1 MRPQAAATAALVVL
15 LLCVPLAGCYG
26 PPAGPTFTT
35 VQDGKGFNVSIRTPV
50 ERVVSLVPS
59 HTEIMFA
66 IGAGQK
72 VVGGTDYDN
81 FPAEAANV
89 SDVLVNLQVNMEKLV
104 SLNPDVVLVSSLNA
118 EADINKMRDLNLSVF
133 FADAMAVSDV
143 APMIVLIG
151 RAVGEVSNATTVAA
165 QLSVRLNLTQAV
177 IANTTTKP
185 RTFYLLDDYGAW
197 WTSGRET
204 RGDDLIRYAGGTNI
218 FSNATGWTEISLEA
232 VSAKNP
238 EVIIVGLYVQL
249 TQETMN
255 TTEPWKSMSAVAD
268 GHVYRVPDADLVD
281 RPGPRLSEGLDWMA
295 RAIHPEAY

>member
-1 MRPQAAATAALVVL
+1 MRPQAAVTAALVVL

-35 VQDGKGFNVSIRTPV
+35 VQDGKGFSVSIRTPV

-81 FPAEAANV
+81 FPPEAANV
-89 SDVLVNLQVNMEKLV
+89 TDVLVNLQVNMERLV

-118 EADINKMRDLNLSVF
+118 EADVNKMRDLNLSVF
-133 FADAMAVSDV
+133 YADADAVSDV
-143 APMIVLIG
+143 PPMIVLIG
-151 RAVGEVSNATTVAA
+151 KAVGEVSNATTVAA
-165 QLSVRLNLTQAV
+165 QLSARIGSTQAV

-197 WTSGRET
+197 WTSGNKT
-204 RGDDLIRYAGGTNI
+204 RGDDLIRFAGGTNI
-218 FSNATGWTEISLEA
+218 FSNATGWTAISLEA
-232 VSAKNP
+232 VAAKNP

-249 TQETMN
+249 TLETMN
-255 TTEPWKSMSAVAD
+255 TTQPWKSMSAVVH

-295 RAIHPEAY
+295 RAIHPEAF